1 MTDSGYNDTSVLPF
15 DLSVEARKDF
25 IYKIH
30 PREPS
35 HVMGAARSD
44 PGGGEIPM
52 KATKPFVVC
61 PESVAGFPVRDVVDK
76 YDCELIVRKQ
86 ND

>member
-15 DLSVEARKDF
+15 DLSVEASEDF
-25 IYKIH
+25 INKIFT
-30 PREPS
+30 REPS

-61 PESVAGFPVRDVVDK
+61 PESEVGSLVRGVVDK
-76 YDCELIVRKQ
+76 YDSEQ
-86 ND
+86 